1 MYFIW
6 VNLEAYETITNL
18 EVKLDQNETKV
29 YELSRLNQLLE
40 SNLRESR
47 DNYNSIIDQLKDEIE
62 EFKIKWAELTKTKQ
76 VLKWYVYINLWLLIK
91 YDYLSNYFELLIF

>member
-62 EFKIKWAELTKTKQ
+62 EFKIKWSELTKTKQ
-76 VLKWYVYINLWLLIK
+76 VLKWYVYINLWLIIE
-91 YDYLSNYFELLIF
+91 YDYLPNFF

>member
-76 VLKWYVYINLWLLIK
+76 VLKWYVYINLWLIIE
-91 YDYLSNYFELLIF
+91 YDYLPNFF